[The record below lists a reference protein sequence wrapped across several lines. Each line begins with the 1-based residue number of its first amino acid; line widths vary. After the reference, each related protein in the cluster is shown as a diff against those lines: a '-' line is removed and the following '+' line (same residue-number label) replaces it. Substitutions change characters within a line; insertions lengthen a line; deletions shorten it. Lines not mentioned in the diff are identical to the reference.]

1 MPAQGHWNQNHRA
14 TRSWLTLR
22 VPTQRNARLAPHA
35 PHGEMLAWPDDAP
48 ATVREFD
55 WEDDDPRPRRALA
68 IVLTPSLLLAAVTA
82 LAVHAT
88 VL

>member
-1 MPAQGHWNQNHRA
+1 M
-14 TRSWLTLR
+14 LT
-22 VPTQRNARLAPHA
+22 
-35 PHGEMLAWPDDAP
+35 WPDVAP

-55 WEDDDPRPRRALA
+55 WEDDAPRPRRALA
-68 IVLTPSLLLAAVTA
+68 VALTPSLLLAAVAA